1 MMYTPRSR
9 MNILNSQEIEKL
21 VARSQLV
28 AKYAQTIDR
37 DSAHEML
44 SRKIDLIQRS
54 NGETKNN
61 KRRTNRI
68 SNQFPIYN
76 SNEDYR
82 QGGSA
87 VSSTVWQRPTT
98 TKKRR
103 KQTRRNASNYMSTP
117 NISTLETVLNSATSR
132 EVGKTTANAFTR
144 GLLGTL
150 GLNTANRAR
159 RTNRKRIKRQ
169 NIVPNWFG

>member
-28 AKYAQTIDR
+28 TKYAQTIDR

-61 KRRTNRI
+61 KRRTNI
-68 SNQFPIYN
+68 IPNQFPI
-76 SNEDYR
+76 EDYR

-87 VSSTVWQRPTT
+87 ASSTVWQRPTT

-117 NISTLETVLNSATSR
+117 NISTLETVLNSAASR

-159 RTNRKRIKRQ
+159 HTNRKRIKRQ